1 MRFQNLRISNS
12 NVCISSGNLSKI
24 PRQNGLKVIKVAR
37 IEIPS
42 DKIFFFQAAILPPPS
57 KNIEE
62 GIETSATKDLEK
74 DEVDIINPIENLDK
88 YTQIQKE
95 EWNSEDIESAFKAH
109 ENFRIDSDLIENVNE
124 VLKKFIGSHYYHN
137 YTSGK

>member
-1 MRFQNLRISNS
+1 M
-12 NVCISSGNLSKI
+12 
-24 PRQNGLKVIKVAR
+24 
-37 IEIPS
+37 
-42 DKIFFFQAAILPPPS
+42 
-57 KNIEE
+57 
-62 GIETSATKDLEK
+62 
-74 DEVDIINPIENLDK
+74 DIINPIENLDK

-109 ENFRIDSDLIENVNE
+109 ENFRIDSDLIENVNG

>member
-1 MRFQNLRISNS
+1 MGFNH
-12 NVCISSGNLSKI
+12 G
-24 PRQNGLKVIKVAR
+24 GAMT
-37 IEIPS
+37 PS
-42 DKIFFFQAAILPPPS
+42 DKVFFFQAAILPPPS

-62 GIETSATKDLEK
+62 GIETSATKDIEK

>member
-1 MRFQNLRISNS
+1 MGFSRGFY
-12 NVCISSGNLSKI
+12 K
-24 PRQNGLKVIKVAR
+24 
-37 IEIPS
+37 IEIRS
-42 DKIFFFQAAILPPPS
+42 NRMFSFQAAILPPPS
-57 KNIEE
+57 KNNEE
-62 GIETSATKDLEK
+62 GIETSVTKDLEK

-88 YTQIQKE
+88 YTQIQNE
-95 EWNSEDIESAFKAH
+95 EWTSKDIESAFKAH